1 MLQIDSPALEKLLL
15 SGSFGLEKESLR
27 IDEAGFLAHTPHPF
41 PDNPNIVRD
50 FCENQTE
57 INTSVQPSP
66 HAAVAELERHTRTI
80 QQTLAKLTPR
90 EYLWPFS
97 NPPYIRNEQDI
108 PVAQFAGPQSNKT
121 VYRNYLSKR
130 YGRYK
135 MTLSG
140 IHVNYSFHEE
150 LLRRNFQRSGQG
162 NYIDYKNDLY
172 LTLAKRV
179 TAYGWLLTAI
189 TAASPLLDSSY
200 VEKERFDGDVFQ
212 GLASVRCSELGYW
225 NAFAPVF
232 DYSSLPA
239 YVESIRDYVRRGW
252 LRAPSELY
260 YPVRLKPA
268 GPNRLDTLEA
278 GGVDHIELRMFDLN
292 PLTFAGIEERD
303 VAFAQLLLCWLAA
316 TPDQPFTDRDQVQA
330 VQNFKNA
337 AHYDLKTVNL
347 MLPDGRAYSV
357 AQAARKVIALMRDFY
372 RDYPAGVQ
380 QVLDFEDAKFIDGEN
395 RYAWRIRKAFS
406 GGYVRKGL
414 ALARQ
419 RQEAGS
425 GAEVPLDGEA
435 NV

>member
-15 SGSFGLEKESLR
+15 SGNFGLEKENLR
-27 IDEAGFLAHTPHPF
+27 VDEAGFFAQTPHPM

-57 INTSVQPSP
+57 INTSVRPDTRS
-66 HAAVAELERHTRTI
+66 VVEELERHTRTI
-80 QQTLAKLTPR
+80 QQTLAKLTPG

-97 NPPYIRNEQDI
+97 NPPYIRSEQDI
-108 PVAQFAGPQSNKT
+108 PVARFAGAQSEKA
-121 VYRNYLSKR
+121 VYRNYLSGR

-140 IHVNYSFHEE
+140 IHVNYSFNEE
-150 LLRRNFQRSGQG
+150 LLHLDFQRSGRN
-162 NYIDYKNDLY
+162 NYTDYKNDLY
-172 LTLAKRV
+172 LTLAKRA
-179 TAYGWLLTAI
+179 TAYGWILTAI

-200 VEKERFDGDVFQ
+200 VEKEHFDGDVFQ

-225 NAFAPVF
+225 NAFTPVF

-239 YVESIRDYVRRGW
+239 YAESIRDYVRRGW
-252 LRAPSELY
+252 LKAPSELY

-278 GGVDHIELRMFDLN
+278 GGVNHIELRMFDLN
-292 PLTFAGIEERD
+292 PLTPAGIDERD
-303 VAFAQLLLCWLAA
+303 VSFAQLLLCWLAA
-316 TPDQPFTDRDQVQA
+316 TPDEPFTDRDQVQA

-347 MLPDGRAYSV
+347 LLPDGRTYSV
-357 AQAARKVIALMRDFY
+357 ARAARNMIALMRDFY
-372 RDYPAGVQ
+372 RNYPVWVQ

-395 RYAWRIRKAFS
+395 RYAWKIRKNFS
-406 GGYVRKGL
+406 GGFVRKGL

-419 RQEAGS
+419 QRE
-425 GAEVPLDGEA
+425 EA